1 MADAVPR
8 FGASDF
14 FLVETDAGQLR
25 ERLRSALAA
34 LLGRDVED
42 SDPHMVV
49 ASAFLPFLVQGQ
61 ASADACAKATL
72 RAFARGSELNRIA
85 DSTCVVGYLDRLP
98 ARPAVLA
105 CVLSVTV
112 TRSSFSGESMCAV
125 SWSAS
130 RVASF
135 QGGEPVT
142 FSGAGS
148 FSVDFGYTEG
158 ASKTVNVPVYLLS
171 DVKGTAGNGVLAD
184 GSGAPAL
191 IQDDD
196 LSVTASVEADAPAD
210 VEYTV
215 EVVKKWRAG
224 APYGGADAED
234 DDAFAL
240 RTLWQAK
247 ALRVPGSYEYF
258 LLALSDLHL
267 LASWYLSPSVD
278 DDGRIVLAY
287 ADKSTACAAG
297 SSVTL
302 YTTGEAYDQY
312 VRRVRESLMVDQ
324 RAYVYDA
331 EEYDGVASIVV
342 YFTIPAT
349 TTDED
354 GAKNRVINAWRV
366 WVSSV
371 AWHCG
376 ALLSETDATS
386 ALVAAGAESVWIDG
400 SDAAIHGRG
409 LRLPVDRFVPASRFA
424 YSYAGLGTASA
435 APVGGGGEEILP

>member
-1 MADAVPR
+1 MADSVPR

-14 FLVETDAGQLR
+14 FLVQTDAGQLR
-25 ERLRSALAA
+25 EQLRSALAA

-49 ASAFLPFLVQGQ
+49 ASVFLPFLVQGQ

-85 DSTCVVGYLDRLP
+85 DSTCVVGYLDRFP

-112 TRSSFSGESMCAV
+112 TRSLLSGISMCVV

-130 RVASF
+130 REALF
-135 QGGEPVT
+135 RGGDPVT
-142 FSGAGS
+142 FSGSGS
-148 FSVDFGYTEG
+148 FAVDFGYSEG
-158 ASKTVNVPVYLLS
+158 SSKTVNVPVYLLA
-171 DVKGTAGNGVLAD
+171 DVLGTAGNGVLSD
-184 GSGAPAL
+184 GSGAPVL

-196 LSVTASVEADAPAD
+196 LSVTVSVEAGAPAD
-210 VEYTV
+210 VEYSV
-215 EVVKKWRAG
+215 EVVQKWRAG
-224 APYGGADAED
+224 SPYGGEDAEG

-287 ADKSTACAAG
+287 ADKPTACAAG
-297 SSVTL
+297 SSVNL
-302 YTTGEAYDQY
+302 YTPGEAYDQF
-312 VRRVRESLMVDQ
+312 VRRVRESLMIDQ
-324 RAYVYDA
+324 RAYAYDA
-331 EEYDGVASIVV
+331 EEYADLASVVV
-342 YFTIPAT
+342 YFTLPAT

-354 GAKNRVINAWRV
+354 GARERVINAWRI

-376 ALLSETDATS
+376 ALLSETDATA
-386 ALVAAGAESVWIDG
+386 ALLDAGAESVWIGG

-409 LRLPVDRFVPASRFA
+409 LRLPVDRFVPASRFTF
-424 YSYAGLGTASA
+424 YYAGLGTASA

>member
-1 MADAVPR
+1 MADAIPR

-72 RAFARGSELNRIA
+72 RAFARGAELDRIA
-85 DSTCVVGYLDRLP
+85 DSTCAVGYLDRLP

-112 TRSSFSGESMCAV
+112 TRSSFSGESMCVV

-135 QGGEPVT
+135 RGGAPVT
-142 FSGAGS
+142 FSGSGS
-148 FSVDFGYTEG
+148 FDVDFGFSEG
-158 ASKTVNVPVYLLS
+158 SSKTVNAPVYLLA
-171 DVKGTAGNGVLAD
+171 DVSGTAGNGVLAD
-184 GSGAPAL
+184 GAGAPAL

-196 LSVTASVEADAPAD
+196 LSVTVSVEADAPAD
-210 VEYTV
+210 VEYTAD
-215 EVVKKWRAG
+215 VVQKWRAG

-287 ADKSTACAAG
+287 ADKPTACAAG

-302 YTTGEAYDQY
+302 YSVGEAYDQF
-312 VRRVRESLMVDQ
+312 VRRVRESLMIDQ

-331 EEYDGVASIVV
+331 EEYDGVESVVV
-342 YFTIPAT
+342 YFTLPAP
-349 TTDED
+349 TTDEY
-354 GAKNRVINAWRV
+354 GARERVINAWRV

-376 ALLSETDATS
+376 ALLSETDATA
-386 ALVAAGAESVWIDG
+386 ALLDAGAESVWIGG

-409 LRLPVDRFVPASRFA
+409 LRLPVDRYVPASRFL
-424 YSYAGLGTASA
+424 YYYAGLGTASA

>member
-1 MADAVPR
+1 MADAIPR

-25 ERLRSALAA
+25 EQLRSALAA

-49 ASAFLPFLVQGQ
+49 ASAFLPFLAQGQ

-72 RAFARGSELNRIA
+72 RAFARGSELDRIA
-85 DSTCVVGYLDRLP
+85 DSTCVVGYLDRLS

-112 TRSSFSGESMCAV
+112 TRSMLSDASRCVV

-130 RVASF
+130 REASF
-135 QGGEPVT
+135 QGGDPVT
-142 FSGAGS
+142 FSGSGA
-148 FSVDFGYTEG
+148 FDVDFGYAEG
-158 ASKTVNVPVYLLS
+158 SSKTVNVPVYLLA
-171 DVKGTAGNGVLAD
+171 DVSGTAGNGVLSD
-184 GSGAPAL
+184 GSGAPVL

-196 LSVTASVEADAPAD
+196 LSVTVSAEADAPAD
-210 VEYTV
+210 VEYTA
-215 EVVKKWRAG
+215 EVVQKWRAG
-224 APYGGADAED
+224 APYGGEGAEG

-240 RTLWQAK
+240 RTSWQAK
-247 ALRVPGSYEYF
+247 SLRVPGSYEYF
-258 LLALSDLHL
+258 LLALSGLHL

-278 DDGRIVLAY
+278 DAGRIVLAY
-287 ADKSTACAAG
+287 ADKPTACAAG
-297 SSVTL
+297 SSVAL
-302 YTTGEAYDQY
+302 YTAGDAYDQF
-312 VRRVRESLMVDQ
+312 VRRVRESLMIDQ
-324 RAYVYDA
+324 RAYAYDA
-331 EEYDGVASIVV
+331 EEYAGVASVEV
-342 YFTIPAT
+342 YFTLPAT
-349 TTDED
+349 TTDVD
-354 GAKNRVINAWRV
+354 GAKSRVINAWRV

-386 ALVAAGAESVWIDG
+386 ALVAAGAESVWIGG
-400 SDAAIHGRG
+400 SDASIHGAG
-409 LRLPVDRFVPASRFA
+409 LRLPVDRFIPASRF
-424 YSYAGLGTASA
+424 SSHYAGLGTASA

>member
-14 FLVETDAGQLR
+14 FLVQTDAGQLR
-25 ERLRSALAA
+25 EQLRSALSA

-72 RAFARGSELNRIA
+72 RAFARGAELDRIA

-112 TRSSFSGESMCAV
+112 ARSMLSGVSSCVV

-130 RVASF
+130 REASF
-135 QGGEPVT
+135 QGGDPVL
-142 FSGAGS
+142 FSGSGA
-148 FSVDFGYTEG
+148 FDVDFGYSEG
-158 ASKTVNVPVYLLS
+158 SSKAVNVPVYLFA
-171 DVKGTAGNGVLAD
+171 DVTGTAGNGVLAD
-184 GSGAPAL
+184 GAGSPSL

-196 LSVTASVEADAPAD
+196 LSVTVSVEADSPDD
-210 VEYTV
+210 VEYAV
-215 EVVKKWRAG
+215 EVVQKWRAG

-287 ADKSTACAAG
+287 ADKPTACAAG
-297 SSVTL
+297 SSVSL
-302 YTTGEAYDQY
+302 YSVGEAYDQF
-312 VRRVRESLMVDQ
+312 VRRVRESLMIDQ
-324 RAYVYDA
+324 RAFVYA
-331 EEYDGVASIVV
+331 AGEYDGVASVLV
-342 YFTIPAT
+342 HFTLPAST
-349 TTDED
+349 SDVD
-354 GAKNRVINAWRV
+354 GAKARVINAWRV
-366 WVSSV
+366 WVASV

-386 ALVAAGAESVWIDG
+386 ALVAAGAESVWIGG
-400 SDAAIHGRG
+400 SDAAIHGAG
-409 LRLPVDRFVPASRFA
+409 LRLPVDRFVPASRF
-424 YSYAGLGTASA
+424 YYYYDGLGASA
-435 APVGGGGEEILP
+435 SAPVGGGGEEILP